1 MQDNQM
7 PTDELPDQILGETDA
22 DRLLQEDLLNALAT
36 QIHVWINHDF
46 ERLVRFLYRLDVQED
61 KLRRILKD
69 HPDEDAGR
77 LIAKLIVD
85 RQLQKIAFRKSWTEQ
100 QTSIDPAEAW

>member
-1 MQDNQM
+1 MQDNPM
-7 PTDELPDQILGETDA
+7 PTDELPDQILGITDA
-22 DRLLQEDLLNALAT
+22 NWLLQEKLLAALAA
-36 QIHVWINHDF
+36 QIRSWIHHDF

-61 KLRRILKD
+61 KLRRILKN

-85 RQLQKIAFRKSWTEQ
+85 RQLQKIAFRKSMSEQ
-100 QTSIDPAEAW
+100 QSTIDPAEAW

>member
-1 MQDNQM
+1 M
-7 PTDELPDQILGETDA
+7 PTDELPDQILGVTDA

-36 QIHVWINHDF
+36 QIRLWINHDF

>member
-1 MQDNQM
+1 M
-7 PTDELPDQILGETDA
+7 PTDELPNQILGITDA
-22 DRLLQEDLLNALAT
+22 DHLLQEDLLNVLAT
-36 QIHVWINHDF
+36 QIRLWINHDF

-85 RQLQKIAFRKSWTEQ
+85 RQLQKIDFRKSWTEQ